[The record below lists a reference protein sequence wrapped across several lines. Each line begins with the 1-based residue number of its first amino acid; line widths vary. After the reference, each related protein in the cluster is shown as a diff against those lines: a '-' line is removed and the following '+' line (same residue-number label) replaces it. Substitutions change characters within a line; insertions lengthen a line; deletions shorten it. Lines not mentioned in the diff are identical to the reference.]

1 MKALKYSDS
10 KPEKEQV
17 LIVVTNPM
25 VWSKTSPKDEGGEYF
40 ADSDFEKR
48 IPLPKY
54 QNLKSVELAALA
66 LGKHNKKLR
75 VHVVCSGFLYG
86 NGEQNDI
93 FYDFF
98 RRAWVSLHPD
108 LAALPVIG
116 KGSNIIPTIHVTDL
130 SNAIDLIFTS
140 G

>member
-1 MKALKYSDS
+1 M
-10 KPEKEQV
+10 
-17 LIVVTNPM
+17 
-25 VWSKTSPKDEGGEYF
+25 
-40 ADSDFEKR
+40 
-48 IPLPKY
+48 
-54 QNLKSVELAALA
+54 AAMA
-66 LGKHNKKLR
+66 LGKHNDKLR

-130 SNAIDLIFTS
+130 SNAIDLILTS

>member
-1 MKALKYSDS
+1 M
-10 KPEKEQV
+10 
-17 LIVVTNPM
+17 
-25 VWSKTSPKDEGGEYF
+25 
-40 ADSDFEKR
+40 
-48 IPLPKY
+48 
-54 QNLKSVELAALA
+54 A
-66 LGKHNKKLR
+66 LGQQNSKLR
-75 VHVVCSGFLYG
+75 VHVVCAGFLYG

-108 LAALPVIG
+108 LAALPLIG
-116 KGSNIIPTIHVTDL
+116 QGSNIIPTIHVTDL